1 MDGSKDFAAPLDV
14 PGSKRRAYL
23 GNYDRITQG
32 SGRLMLFAGDQKVE
46 HLNDDFYGTLSSG
59 EAITADDADPEQARR
74 VTADMEEMKEKEVTL
89 RETMLAAQR
98 ITEEMKSNSQKEAT
112 LLISEAELK
121 ADAILADANRKL
133 ADLNS
138 QVQDL
143 RREKMQFETA
153 LKSLLDTHYKMLS
166 MNDE

>member
-1 MDGSKDFAAPLDV
+1 VNISPLDIQQQQFKGKMFGGLDPEDV
-14 PGSKRRAYL
+14 DAFL
-23 GNYDRITQG
+23 Q
-32 SGRLMLFAGDQKVE
+32 LVAGELEDLIRENTELK
-46 HLNDDFYGTLSSG
+46 
-59 EAITADDADPEQARR
+59 EQARR
-74 VTADMEEMKEKEVTL
+74 VAADMEEMKEKEVTL

-98 ITEEMKSNSQKEAT
+98 ITEEMKANSQKEAT

-121 ADAILADANRKL
+121 ADVILADANRKL

-138 QVQDL
+138 QIQDL

-166 MNDE
+166 LNDE